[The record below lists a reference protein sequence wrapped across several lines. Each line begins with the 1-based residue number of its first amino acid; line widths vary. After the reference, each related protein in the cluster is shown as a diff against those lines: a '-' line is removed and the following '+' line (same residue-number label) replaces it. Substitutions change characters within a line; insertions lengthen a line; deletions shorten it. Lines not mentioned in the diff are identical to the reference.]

1 MCSCWRGTCLL
12 DRPGALVPDPVIF
25 TDGPNAERGLS
36 AAGSPVPLAAARG
49 CKGASALD
57 LTMPTR
63 GGFEAR
69 MPAAELAPTPPGA
82 GAGRAL
88 TGTLPALETALAEGT
103 AP

>member
-1 MCSCWRGTCLL
+1 M
-12 DRPGALVPDPVIF
+12 DRPGALVPSPVTF
-25 TDGPNAERGLS
+25 TGGPNAERGLS
-36 AAGSPVPLAAARG
+36 AAGSPAPLAAARV

-57 LTMPTR
+57 LNRPTR
-63 GGFEAR
+63 GGFEAKVAPV
-69 MPAAELAPTPPGA
+69 PAAELAPTPPGA